1 MFDTTLGT
9 VLGLLAQFLYLII
22 GQVLSQVV
30 QHPLVTTALCLL
42 VALAYQTDQD
52 SLKEAY
58 QRACFWMRNPLRSG
72 SNYCCS
78 SKYPAVNYGY
88 DMVHGPH
95 TWLGQPEASSG
106 CGVEEN
112 HYQSPI
118 NIDESQVQRLAIRE
132 LLNWNH
138 YDDLPASIQLENT
151 GQTLVL
157 RAQFR
162 GNAPTISG
170 ADLLASYTFVELRFH
185 WGWCNSEGSEHTI
198 NHRKFPLEMQ
208 VMHRAG
214 SGVPRPCTSSYD
226 LLMLGYVFELS
237 AHNPFLDPLVQN
249 LRLVQKPG
257 KRVQIQPFPLSYLIY
272 AFRTGFYS
280 YGGSLTHPPCYQG
293 TEWFIF
299 PESLAISDFQL
310 RHFRL
315 LLGPDGITPI
325 TRNCRPV
332 QQVGNRVV
340 SLNCFCPYNATQ
352 LARMH
357 VDLCQQ
363 QAQGEPDEERLE
375 REQLQEMERL
385 QAIERQRKLEL
396 EVEHEHE
403 AAAAAAIASEE
414 DGQLLETIETT
425 TIITSSSN
433 TSICMTTLMR
443 SDSAQDQEPHPSNIT
458 SQPSSQSSIR
468 PADIVIFSGSNAGK
482 CGLQLNPPE
491 ESMILDN
498 RGFSV
503 GQNGCKGEAI
513 GGVGDGVN
521 IGVRLEMV
529 E

>member
-9 VLGLLAQFLYLII
+9 ALGLLAQFLYLII
-22 GQVLSQVV
+22 GQVLAQIV
-30 QHPLVTTALCLL
+30 QHPLVTTTLCL
-42 VALAYQTDQD
+42 VVGLAYQTDQD

-58 QRACFWMRNPLRSG
+58 QRALLWMRNPLRFAG
-72 SNYCCS
+72 NYSSCS
-78 SKYPAVNYGY
+78 KFSYGY
-88 DMVHGPH
+88 DMAHGPH
-95 TWLGQPEASSG
+95 TWLGQPEPPGG
-106 CGVEEN
+106 CGAEEN

-118 NIDESQVQRLAIRE
+118 NIDESQIQRLAIRE

-257 KRVQIQPFPLSYLIY
+257 RRVEIPPFPLSYLIY

-293 TEWFIF
+293 TEWFVF

-315 LLGPDGITPI
+315 LLSPDGVTPI

-363 QAQGEPDEERLE
+363 QVQEEPEEERLDQ
-375 REQLQEMERL
+375 EQLQEMERL

-396 EVEHEHE
+396 EVEREHE
-403 AAAAAAIASEE
+403 AAAVTAIASED

-443 SDSAQDQEPHPSNIT
+443 QDLSQEQDPHLSNIT
-458 SQPSSQSSIR
+458 SQASSQSSIR
-468 PADIVIFSGSNAGK
+468 PADIVIFSGSSAGK
-482 CGLQLNPPE
+482 CGLQLNTTE
-491 ESMILDN
+491 ESMILDSVF
-498 RGFSV
+498 GV
-503 GQNGCKGEAI
+503 GQNSCKGEAI